1 MHWWRP
7 SWRNTTRRV
16 KLIVCVI
23 RFPLLLNI
31 PRKLSRRHSS
41 ALMSTLERF
50 HITISRRKTSCKS
63 TIKDSP
69 WRQGRSSMHRWED
82 LSLSLRR
89 PKLSLY
95 SRRSRIMT
103 HGRHPDAYFRFNP
116 RGTSKESC
124 M

>member
-23 RFPLLLNI
+23 RFPLFLNI

-50 HITISRRKTSCKS
+50 HITSSRRKTSCKS

-69 WRQGRSSMHRWED
+69 WRQGRSSMYRWED

-95 SRRSRIMT
+95 SRRPRIMT